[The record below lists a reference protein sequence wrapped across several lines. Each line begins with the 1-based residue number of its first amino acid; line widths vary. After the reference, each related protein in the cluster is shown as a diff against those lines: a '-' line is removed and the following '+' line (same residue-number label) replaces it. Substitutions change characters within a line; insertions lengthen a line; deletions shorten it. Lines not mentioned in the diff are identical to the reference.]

1 MYYFIFFL
9 EKVNMRELEAAAKAS
24 ATTKVINTLNRPGQL
39 EKIDQI
45 KQRYVRK
52 KASVEALLKSAM
64 QQQLDG
70 VRIGLNQLHRCLE
83 EVSEINIRYVP
94 SISVSFIREFVFLV

>member
-1 MYYFIFFL
+1 
-9 EKVNMRELEAAAKAS
+9 MRELEAAAKAS

-94 SISVSFIREFVFLV
+94 SISVSFIKREFVFLV